1 MIPLFLYYLSYQHMI
16 VPLTGEGNYVIGVG
30 GKLDWQNAREKY
42 WEPGMNLAIVE
53 SEEVNTLVGSNLI

>member
-1 MIPLFLYYLSYQHMI
+1 MI

-30 GKLDWQNAREKY
+30 GKLDWQNARQKY

-53 SEEVNTLVGSNLI
+53 SEEVKILVGSNFI